1 MSAITHG
8 ERHDR
13 IDAQEILFAVAR
25 VLFLLAVAVGT
36 WILVAFITKQAA
48 VAAGGP
54 LPLGPSSATVRRAIP
69 GAVSVPDAVLK
80 GPSGLPR
87 RI

>member
-1 MSAITHG
+1 MWKYIMSAITRS

-13 IDAQEILFAVAR
+13 IDAQQILFAVAR
-25 VLFLLAVAVGT
+25 MLFLLAVAVGT

-54 LPLGPSSATVRRAIP
+54 PPRTIVSKRAPSYPQGAHAQRFLFRIP
-69 GAVSVPDAVLK
+69 S
-80 GPSGLPR
+80 
-87 RI
+87 